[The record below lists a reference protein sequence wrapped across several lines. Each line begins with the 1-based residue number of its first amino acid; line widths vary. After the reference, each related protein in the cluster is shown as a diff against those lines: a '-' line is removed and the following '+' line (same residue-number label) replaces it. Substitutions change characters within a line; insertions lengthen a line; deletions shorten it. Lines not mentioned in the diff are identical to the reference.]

1 LRSRAQ
7 VGTPDHD
14 VWSIA
19 VDQDTGKPLE
29 RPRELLR
36 GLGWV
41 GGLSASQIGRRL
53 LFWRSDITGQVFV
66 SEFNGSTR
74 MMGPPRRLT
83 LDQSAG
89 TKPVDWTADSRAV
102 VLLSVHNGKLGVYK
116 QRVDET
122 TREPLFDFGK
132 APGILP
138 RLTGDGSEILYAET
152 DRPNDPNAPVSLM
165 AVPIG
170 GGTPRVIL
178 QEPGVGDAQCAKP
191 PSQVCILNEFV
202 AGTSFYYLLD
212 LHHGKGRL
220 IAKLPGLVNYGLSPD
235 GSTLALDD
243 ARTVRFV
250 SIDSGIVKDVVVKDW
265 PVRKSADWSADGKA
279 LLVASVNTQ
288 DVPVVLSFDIE
299 GNVKVLLQG
308 DRNIPFRWV
317 IPSPDGKYGALAV
330 STGESNVWMV
340 ENY

>member
-1 LRSRAQ
+1 
-7 VGTPDHD
+7 
-14 VWSIA
+14 
-19 VDQDTGKPLE
+19 
-29 RPRELLR
+29 
-36 GLGWV
+36 
-41 GGLSASQIGRRL
+41 
-53 LFWRSDITGQVFV
+53 
-66 SEFNGSTR
+66 
-74 MMGPPRRLT
+74 MGPPRRLT